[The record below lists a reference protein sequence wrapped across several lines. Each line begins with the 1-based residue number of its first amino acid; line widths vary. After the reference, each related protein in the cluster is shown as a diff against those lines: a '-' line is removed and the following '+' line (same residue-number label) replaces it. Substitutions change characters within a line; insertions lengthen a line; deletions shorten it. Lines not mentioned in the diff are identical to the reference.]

1 MKLSII
7 CNTFNHLDIT
17 QECLP
22 QTINSCGVDDRQ
34 VIVND
39 NGSTD
44 GCKDFIYSKIKPDI
58 FFSRV
63 DNIGNP
69 QGVNRCL
76 SVATGE
82 YIAKIDPDFIM
93 PQNWA
98 ATAIDLLRRNP
109 DIGMVGFHWAHG
121 FKYTAIDG
129 SPIHQDLSV
138 GEDMGWYYQPRKVFG
153 VWVFN
158 RSLIDLVGCFRDD
171 LSKYGL
177 WDSEFQQRIKNN
189 GLKCVYAKTS
199 DKCFHKGADN
209 TEYRSFKD
217 RELMKAAQKNID
229 MSVKYW
235 NKSPNFAAVT
245 A

>member
-7 CNTFNHLDIT
+7 LNTYNHLEIT
-17 QECLP
+17 KECLP

-34 VIVND
+34 VIIND

-44 GCKDFIYSKIKPDI
+44 GCKDFVYKSIKPDI
-58 FFSRV
+58 FFSREN
-63 DNIGNP
+63 NIGNP

-76 SVATGE
+76 SVANGE

-93 PQNWA
+93 PKNWA
-98 ATAIDLLRRNP
+98 SIAIDLLRRNP
-109 DIGMVGFHWAHG
+109 DIGLVGFHWAHG
-121 FKYTAIDG
+121 FRYTAMDG
-129 SPIHQDLSV
+129 SPIHQDLSI
-138 GEDMGWYYQPRKVFG
+138 GEDMGWYYLPPKVFG
-153 VWVFN
+153 VWVFK

-199 DKCFHKGADN
+199 DKCYHKGADN
-209 TEYRSFKD
+209 VEYRSFKD
-217 RELMKAAQKNID
+217 RELTKAAQKNID
-229 MSVKYW
+229 MNAKYW
-235 NKSPNFAAVT
+235 NNSPNFAAVT